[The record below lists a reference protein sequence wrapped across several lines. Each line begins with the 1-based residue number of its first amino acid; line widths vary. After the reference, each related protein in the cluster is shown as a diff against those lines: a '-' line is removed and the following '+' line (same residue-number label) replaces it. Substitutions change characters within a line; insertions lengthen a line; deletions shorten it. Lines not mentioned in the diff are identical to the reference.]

1 MTSKTQTQTQTTAF
15 AFVETGPDQVFKV
28 EFDTTTGQVVSQF
41 GVDSFG
47 EETETPVTVKAVCP
61 TCGGTTFFSAFEGEK
76 GEETEVCRCQTC
88 KSEVKAADVD
98 FGFVP
103 DFEGP
108 AEF

>member
-1 MTSKTQTQTQTTAF
+1 MTSKTQTQTTAF

-28 EFDTTTGQVVSQF
+28 EFDTTTGEVVSQF

-61 TCGGTTFFSAFEGEK
+61 TCGGTEFFSAFEGAK
-76 GEETEVCRCQTC
+76 GEETEVCRCQSC